1 MTKEYI
7 DPICGMTVT
16 PESAAASVEHNGE
29 TVYFCAVSCKEK
41 FAAQNNVVQSPQI
54 PRQISRV
61 QPAAEELSELAKMTE
76 TDPICGMKVNP
87 ETAAAK
93 FEHEGKTYFFCCPNC
108 LKQFQEKVGAKTP
121 ASFTQISRKPDKSA
135 VKEYIDPI
143 CGMTVKPETAA
154 AKYQPQNGET
164 VYFCAVGCKE
174 KYVLQLENETSEI
187 SDVAEANIHREHGEK
202 VVSHGD
208 MQAAPEGEFID
219 PVCGMSVAPETSAGE
234 YEFKGETYYVCSKN
248 CLTKFRQNPKSFLE
262 DKREEKLKAESEGTE
277 YTCPMHPEIVQ
288 IGPGSCPKCGMA
300 LEPMVISLDDEP
312 DPELI
317 DMKRRFWISAA
328 LTIPVFFLAMAE
340 MIPGFNAIVPPKIS
354 LWIQF
359 LLATPVVIW
368 GGFPFFERAVASV
381 KNASPNMFTLVAM
394 GTGAAFIYSLFALFL
409 PNIFPASMR
418 NAENLIAVYFEAA
431 AVITTLVLLG
441 QVLELRARS
450 QTSSAIKELLGLAP
464 ETAIVV
470 FDDGTEEEISLKDVQ
485 IGATLRV
492 RANEKIPVDGEIIDG
507 ETNVDESMVTGES
520 IPVEKTEGDKII
532 GGTINGK
539 RGFLMKAEKI
549 GSDTLL
555 AQIVRMVGEAQRS
568 QAPIQRLADIVSAYF
583 VPAVI
588 LVAFVAFIVWMI
600 FGSFTYA
607 LVAAVSVL
615 IIACPCALGLATP
628 MSIMVGTGRGAKSGV
643 LVKKAEALETLE
655 KVNTIVVDKTGTLT
669 EGKPKLQA
677 VISGFKSNISEDE
690 LLKLVASLEK
700 SSEHPLAE
708 SIVEGAKEKGIEL
721 LKPENFE
728 SVTGK
733 GVFGKVDGKEIKI
746 GNYDFVLSKNKA
758 ENAQFNEAVS
768 QAGKLQTDGQ
778 TVMFVSVNDKFAG
791 LIGVADSVKQTAKE
805 AIDELHKQNIEVI
818 MMTGDNAK
826 TAEAVAKK
834 LNIDQVFADVLPEQK
849 AEKVKELQSQG
860 KIVAMAGDGVND
872 APALAQ
878 AQVGIAMGTGT
889 DVAMESADITLLKG
903 DLRGILKAKK
913 LSEATMSNIR
923 QNLFFAFIYNLVG
936 VPIAAG
942 ILFPFIGLLL
952 SPMIASAAM
961 TFSSVS
967 VILNAL
973 RLRNL
978 KL

>member
-1 MTKEYI
+1 MNTETKFSVPEI
-7 DPICGMTVT
+7 TCGGCANGIKNALGKVAEVDPIC
-16 PESAAASVEHNGE
+16 E
-29 TVYFCAVSCKEK
+29 
-41 FAAQNNVVQSPQI
+41 
-54 PRQISRV
+54 
-61 QPAAEELSELAKMTE
+61 
-76 TDPICGMKVNP
+76 MKVNP

-93 FEHEGKTYFFCCPNC
+93 FEHEGETFYFCCQSC
-108 LKQFQEKVGAKTP
+108 LKQFKEKIGAPTET
-121 ASFTQISRKPDKSA
+121 ANFTNIGRNKEKSE
-135 VKEYIDPI
+135 VEEFIDPI
-143 CGMTVKPETAA
+143 CGMTVTPETAA
-154 AKYQPQNGET
+154 AKFEPESGEI
-164 VYFCAVGCKE
+164 VYFCAEGCKN
-174 KYVLQLENETSEI
+174 KYVSNLENGDNKIIEQ
-187 SDVAEANIHREHGEK
+187 AKANISQKNGETT
-202 VVSHGD
+202 VSHGA
-208 MQAAPEGEFID
+208 MKAAPEGEFVD
-219 PVCGMSVAPETSAGE
+219 PVCGMSVAPESAAGNYDFE
-234 YEFKGETYYVCSKN
+234 GETFYFCSPS
-248 CLTKFRQNPKSFLE
+248 CLSKFKQNPNSFLE
-262 DKREEKLKAESEGTE
+262 EKEEEKLEAESQGTE

-288 IGPGSCPKCGMA
+288 IGPGSCPICGMA
-300 LEPMVISLDDEP
+300 LEPKVISLDDAP

-317 DMKRRFWISAA
+317 YMKRRFWISAA
-328 LTIPVFFLAMAE
+328 LTIPVFILAMAE
-340 MIPGFNAIVPPKIS
+340 MFPSFNEIVPTRIS

-359 LLATPVVIW
+359 ALATPVVLW
-368 GGFPFFERAVASV
+368 GGFPFFERGWASV

-394 GTGAAFIYSLFALFL
+394 GTGAAYLYSLVALFF
-409 PNIFPASMR
+409 PQIFPASMR
-418 NAENLIAVYFEAA
+418 DPHTNLIAVYFEAA

-464 ETAIVV
+464 DTAIVV
-470 FDDGTEEEISLKDVQ
+470 FDDGSEEEISLKNVQ
-485 IGATLRV
+485 KGATLRV
-492 RANEKIPVDGEIIDG
+492 RANEKIPVDGVILEG

-520 IPVEKTEGDKII
+520 IPVEKVSGDKII

-539 RGFLMKAEKI
+539 RSFTMKAENV

-568 QAPIQRLADIVSAYF
+568 RAPIQRLADIVSAYF
-583 VPAVI
+583 VPAVVVI
-588 LVAFVAFIVWMI
+588 AVVAFIVWMI

-628 MSIMVGTGRGAKSGV
+628 MSIMVGTGHGAKNGV

-655 KVNTIVVDKTGTLT
+655 KINVIVVDKTGTLT
-669 EGKPKLQA
+669 EGKPRLQN
-677 VISGFKSNISEDE
+677 VISLNGLPENE
-690 LLKLVASLEK
+690 LLSLVASLEK
-700 SSEHPLAE
+700 SSEHPLADA
-708 SIVEGAKEKGIEL
+708 IVKGAEERNVEFAKV
-721 LKPENFE
+721 ENFE

-733 GVFGKVDGKEIKI
+733 GVFGTV
-746 GNYDFVLSKNKA
+746 
-758 ENAQFNEAVS
+758 
-768 QAGKLQTDGQ
+768 AGKKILLGNSKLMNDNKIDFSKDGTADELRGEGQ
-778 TVMFVSVNDKFAG
+778 TVMLVAVDGKAAG
-791 LIGVADSVKQTAKE
+791 LVGVADTIKESAKE
-805 AIDELHKQNIEVI
+805 AINELHRQNIEVV

-826 TAEAVAKK
+826 TAEAVAKA

-849 AEKVKELQSQG
+849 AEKVKELQRQG

-878 AQVGIAMGTGT
+878 ANVGIAMGTGT

-903 DLRGILKAKK
+903 DLRGILKAKH

-942 ILFPFIGLLL
+942 ILYPFLGLLL